1 MSDKSWDDV
10 YKSYSLGEIPWHS
23 GQPDRHLVRLV
34 REGKIKQGAVLDLCS
49 GDGTN
54 SIYLA
59 TRGFDVTGVD
69 ISETAVRIAR
79 ERCARR
85 KASCK
90 YLVGEVLSIRAD
102 RKFDLIFD
110 RGCFHHIPRVAKSD
124 YVSLV
129 SSLLK
134 KGGHLYL
141 LCFSDKNPPFAKNL
155 TKEDIRAYFS
165 PSFRIIF
172 IKDSIHREPPSG
184 NKRYLYACFMRKR
197 ETENSGRTSS

>member
-1 MSDKSWDDV
+1 MAHKSWDDV
-10 YKSYSLGEIPWHS
+10 YKFYSLGEIPWHS
-23 GQPDRHLVRLV
+23 GQPDRFLVRLV
-34 REGKIKQGAVLDLCS
+34 RQGKIKKGAALDLCS

-59 TRGFDVTGVD
+59 SRGFKVTGVD

-85 KASCK
+85 KVSCE
-90 YLVGEVLSIRAD
+90 YFVGDVLDLRTGK
-102 RKFDLIFD
+102 KFDLVFD
-110 RGCFHHIPRVAKSD
+110 RGCFQHIPKVAKPA

-172 IKDSIHREPPSG
+172 IKDSIHGEPPAG
-184 NKRYLYACFMRKR
+184 TKRYLYASFMQKR
-197 ETENSGRTSS
+197 